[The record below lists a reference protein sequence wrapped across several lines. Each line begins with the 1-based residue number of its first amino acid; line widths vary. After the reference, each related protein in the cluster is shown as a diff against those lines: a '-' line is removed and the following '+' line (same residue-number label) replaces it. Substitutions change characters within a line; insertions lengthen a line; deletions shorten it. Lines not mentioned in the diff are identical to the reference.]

1 LRGLLDGA
9 HARFGAVWH
18 INCHSMGPNTSLSI
32 EGVDGRPRADIVLG
46 DRDGTTCAPEFTAF
60 VRDTLAGHGYSVQV
74 NDPFKGVAL
83 VQAWS
88 DPARGR
94 HSLQLEVNKRLYMD
108 PASLRKH
115 AGFEVLQRH
124 LMALLD
130 GLLAQFGSGAPAP
143 RSPSPRPAP

>member
-1 LRGLLDGA
+1 
-9 HARFGAVWH
+9 
-18 INCHSMGPNTSLSI
+18 M
-32 EGVDGRPRADIVLG
+32 
-46 DRDGTTCAPEFTAF
+46 
-60 VRDTLAGHGYSVQV
+60 RDTLTGHGYSVQV

-115 AGFEVLQRH
+115 AGFEVLQGH

-130 GLLAQFGSGAPAP
+130 GLLAQFGSGALSPG
-143 RSPSPRPAP
+143 SPSPRPAP